1 VDIATVTECEM
12 TETAKDFA
20 VAGYTP
26 YLPIVS
32 KGKSK
37 TRVIIL
43 VKNDLGTSANV
54 HLCCDL
60 MDSQTQ

>member
-1 VDIATVTECEM
+1 LDVDVATVTWCEM

-20 VAGYTP
+20 VAGYTTFFP
-26 YLPIVS
+26 KVP

-43 VKNDLGTSANV
+43 V
-54 HLCCDL
+54 
-60 MDSQTQ
+60 QE